1 MKLAH
6 CGRSLDLER
15 VAVMGILNVTPDSF
29 FNGGR
34 YDDIADAIE
43 RGMRLDDEGAAIIDV
58 GGESTRPGAEPVPE
72 DEELAR
78 VIPVIEAL
86 AARSGAAISIDTRK
100 PSVAQ
105 RAVEAGATILNDTLG
120 EEGPP
125 SSPSSSPSSSP
136 PSSMAEV
143 AAATGAAL
151 VTMHSRGMPQTMTR
165 LTDYSDVVA
174 DTVAWLKS
182 RAEALEGAGL
192 ERDAIVLDPGIGFAK
207 TAEQSLMLL
216 KRLDELVALGYPVLS
231 GTSRKSFIG
240 AVLDV
245 PPEGRLNGTAATVA
259 WAVAK
264 GARLV
269 RVHDVAPALQVAR
282 MTEAI
287 AQGRPPGP

>member
-125 SSPSSSPSSSP
+125 PSSSP

-151 VTMHSRGMPQTMTR
+151 VTMHSRGTPQTMTR

-231 GTSRKSFIG
+231 GTSHKSFIG

-287 AQGRPPGP
+287 AAGRPPAQ

>member
-231 GTSRKSFIG
+231 GTSHKSFIG
-240 AVLDV
+240 AVLDA

-287 AQGRPPGP
+287 AAGRPPAQ

>member
-1 MKLAH
+1 
-6 CGRSLDLER
+6 
-15 VAVMGILNVTPDSF
+15 
-29 FNGGR
+29 
-34 YDDIADAIE
+34 
-43 RGMRLDDEGAAIIDV
+43 
-58 GGESTRPGAEPVPE
+58 
-72 DEELAR
+72 
-78 VIPVIEAL
+78 
-86 AARSGAAISIDTRK
+86 
-100 PSVAQ
+100 
-105 RAVEAGATILNDTLG
+105 
-120 EEGPP
+120 
-125 SSPSSSPSSSP
+125 
-136 PSSMAEV
+136 
-143 AAATGAAL
+143 
-151 VTMHSRGMPQTMTR
+151 MHSRGMPQTMTR

-231 GTSRKSFIG
+231 GTSHKSFIG

-287 AQGRPPGP
+287 AAGRPPAQ